1 MPPFPDEEPLY
12 RTQIDRRLLRRLLEL
27 ARPHRGILI
36 GSVALLLVVSAM
48 ELTFPILMKRG
59 IDTYIDGKDTRGLF
73 HLSLVYL
80 GLLIA
85 VFFLRYFQ
93 QVLTQSLGQR
103 IMFDLRRRLFSHVQG
118 LSVSY
123 FERNPVGRIMT
134 RLTGDVEVLNDLFT
148 SGLVSIFGDVVILL
162 GIMTVMIVFD
172 WRLAVVCFLVLPPLI
187 WATFVFRARVRE
199 SYTTIRLKV
208 AAMNTF
214 LQENITGISLVQLF
228 RREDASRATFDGLN
242 REHRDA
248 FLRSVQA
255 HSIYFPVVE
264 LLEALAAALILGYG
278 GDRVLTKAISIG
290 ALVAFVQY
298 SERFFR
304 PIRDLSERYNTLQG
318 AMASSERIF
327 ELLDTQANVKP
338 PVSPHTPVD
347 ARGEIVFDH
356 VRFGYKTDEPVLHD
370 LSFRIAPGEA
380 IAVVGHTGAGK
391 TTIAS
396 LLVRFY
402 DVWGGSIRVDG
413 IDVREYPIDTLRR
426 RIAIVPQDVFLF
438 SGSALRNIGLRD
450 AETDPER
457 IRGAVA
463 AVGATDF
470 LERLPQGLETDLR
483 ERGNM
488 LSVGQKQLLSFARA
502 LARDPR
508 VLILDEATSSVDTQ
522 SEMKIREALRVLI
535 RGRTSLVIAH
545 RLSTIRHVD
554 RILVLHKGKL
564 VDQGTHDE
572 LLRREGIYAKL
583 YQLEFKAQEEEGVAT
598 SPGSG

>member
-1 MPPFPDEEPLY
+1 MPPFPEEEPQY
-12 RTQIDRRLLRRLLEL
+12 RSQIDRRLLRRLLSL
-27 ARPHRGILI
+27 ARPHRGVLI
-36 GSVALLLVVSAM
+36 GSVALLILVSAV
-48 ELTFPILMKRG
+48 ELTFPILMKKG
-59 IDTYIDGKDTRGLF
+59 VDSYIAKGNTPGLF
-73 HLSLVYL
+73 HLSLAYL

-85 VFFLRYFQ
+85 AFVLRYFQ
-93 QVLTQSLGQR
+93 QVMTMGLGQR
-103 IMFDLRRRLFSHVQG
+103 IMFDLRRRLFAHVQG

-123 FERNPVGRIMT
+123 FERNPVGRVMT

-148 SGLVSIFGDVVILL
+148 SGLVSVFGDIVIIL
-162 GIMTVMIVFD
+162 GIMAAMLLLD
-172 WRLAVVCFLVLPPLI
+172 WRLALVCFLVLPPLV
-187 WATFVFRARVRE
+187 WATMVFRARVRE
-199 SYTTIRLKV
+199 SYTTIRVKV
-208 AAMNTF
+208 AAMNAF
-214 LQENITGISLVQLF
+214 LQENLTGISLVQLF

-255 HSIYFPVVE
+255 YSVYFPVVE
-264 LLEALAAALILGYG
+264 LLEAIAAALILGYG
-278 GDRVLTKAISIG
+278 GDRVFHQALSIG
-290 ALVAFVQY
+290 SLFAFIQY

-327 ELLDTQANVKP
+327 ELLDTRADIQTP
-338 PVSPHTPVD
+338 SSPRAPAD
-347 ARGEIVFDH
+347 PRGEIVFDH
-356 VRFGYKTDEPVLHD
+356 VRFGYKPDEPVLHD

-380 IAVVGHTGAGK
+380 VAVVGHTGAGK

-396 LLVRFY
+396 LLVRFH
-402 DVWGGSIRVDG
+402 DVWDGSIRVDG
-413 IDVREYPIDTLRR
+413 LDVRDYPLDALRR

-438 SGSALRNIGLRD
+438 SGSARRNIGLRD
-450 AETDPER
+450 TDDDER

-463 AVGATDF
+463 AVGAADF

-508 VLILDEATSSVDTQ
+508 ILILDEATSSVDTQ

-583 YQLEFKAQEEEGVAT
+583 YQLEFKAQEEE
-598 SPGSG
+598 SGLPA

>member
-1 MPPFPDEEPLY
+1 
-12 RTQIDRRLLRRLLEL
+12 
-27 ARPHRGILI
+27 
-36 GSVALLLVVSAM
+36 
-48 ELTFPILMKRG
+48 
-59 IDTYIDGKDTRGLF
+59 
-73 HLSLVYL
+73 
-80 GLLIA
+80 
-85 VFFLRYFQ
+85 
-93 QVLTQSLGQR
+93 
-103 IMFDLRRRLFSHVQG
+103 
-118 LSVSY
+118 
-123 FERNPVGRIMT
+123 MT
-134 RLTGDVEVLNDLFT
+134 RLTGDVEVLNELFT
-148 SGLVSIFGDVVILL
+148 SGLVSIFGDVVILF
-162 GIMTVMIVFD
+162 GIMSVMIVFD

-199 SYTTIRLKV
+199 SYTTIRVKV

-264 LLEALAAALILGYG
+264 LLEVLAAALILGYG

-304 PIRDLSERYNTLQG
+304 PIRDLSDRYNTLQG

-327 ELLDTQANVKP
+327 ELLDTRADVKP
-338 PVSPHTPVD
+338 PVSPHAPID

-356 VRFGYKTDEPVLHD
+356 VRFGYKPDEPVLHD

-583 YQLEFKAQEEEGVAT
+583 YQLEFKAQEEEGAAAT
-598 SPGSG
+598 AGPG